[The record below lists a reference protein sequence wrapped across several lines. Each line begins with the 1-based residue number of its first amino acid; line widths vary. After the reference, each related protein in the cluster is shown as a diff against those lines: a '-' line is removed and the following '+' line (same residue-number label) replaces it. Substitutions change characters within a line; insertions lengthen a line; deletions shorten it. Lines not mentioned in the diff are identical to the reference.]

1 MTEPERLS
9 EEAQDLSIHV
19 RMCVMRD
26 ARLTSRLDRQD
37 KMIAA
42 VIALIAAPH
51 APQLLPLI
59 ASMAKAFSPP

>member
-1 MTEPERLS
+1 MSDDRLS

-26 ARLTSRLDRQD
+26 TRLNDRLDRQD

-42 VIALIAAPH
+42 VIALIAAPY
-51 APQLLPLI
+51 APQLLPLLG
-59 ASMAKAFSPP
+59 SMAKAFAP

>member
-1 MTEPERLS
+1 MTEDRLS
-9 EEAQDLSIHV
+9 EEEKDLSIHV

-26 ARLTSRLDRQD
+26 AKLNNRLDRQD

-51 APQLLPLI
+51 VPQLLPLI
-59 ASMAKAFSPP
+59 GTMARAAFPH

>member
-1 MTEPERLS
+1 MSDDRLTE
-9 EEAQDLSIHV
+9 EEKDLSIHV

-26 ARLTSRLDRQD
+26 ATLNRRLDRQD

-51 APQLLPLI
+51 VPQLLPLL
-59 ASMAKAFSPP
+59 ATMARALPH